1 MQEEIEWFLIT
12 SEEMEKIHEQ
22 FNILREEG
30 SENDQCFDTLDRV
43 LDTIKQRLQ
52 R

>member
-1 MQEEIEWFLIT
+1 MPRDNDWFLIT
-12 SEEMEKIHEQ
+12 SEEIEKIHEQ
-22 FNILREEG
+22 FSILREEG

-43 LDTIKQRLQ
+43 LDTIRQRLQ